1 MRSVTLRRFAGSL
14 AVVSLGTWVAL
25 APVQGQPVP
34 APDAP
39 KKEDDPKAKKDKSS
53 PLEVMIFPSDRDAKN
68 MIKAVNDYLEEFKSK
83 AVTAPWDKICFAAQQ
98 VLDAKSDSFYEAKTE
113 DGKVQRISAKAE
125 ANRLIG
131 RFPTEGKQFYQL
143 TFGGTADSLLND
155 AVNRGYDRGILA
167 EVSQRYFHTKAG
179 AQATLLLAGLHLDRG
194 NYVESAYSYERLL
207 GRKDAEEFFTPL
219 NTFKAIVALQRAGQ
233 SADKSKTLLDQ
244 LEKKYPRNGLKIGN
258 RTYSFDDLKDEL
270 AKNAESLFGKVGD
283 AYVTMRLGN
292 ASHTAI
298 GDGGAPFLDPIYSKS
313 MATRTEEY
321 QEGITWI
328 NQNVADVLKGLKPAN
343 GEVAIPGFFPVSAQN
358 LLFVRTYDGIFSYI
372 TKDGFSNHGKP
383 AKAGDLYWYADV
395 KGGLAPIMSA
405 DNSADAK
412 TRFTQYRDQH
422 RLKTILFENSLVG
435 SLTHDGQNLY
445 AVDDMAL
452 PTPPQVY
459 DPNMGGFV
467 MPGGAAVTTM
477 GVDKDFAEGNRL
489 IALNMITGNLVWQI
503 GNARSVPAMT
513 EEEEDK
519 TDNPLLLMA
528 NAYFFGPPLPVNGK
542 LYVLF
547 EKGGRVR
554 LACLDPLKVKH
565 YPVPNGKP
573 SDKAPELVWSQ
584 RLGEPNSKLPADT
597 IRRFQ
602 CSYLAYSEGVMICP
616 TNAGAVVAVD
626 IMSRSLLWA
635 RSYRSIKQAEN
646 PETMP
651 GGGGRILGRRGG
663 GMMTASGMATLSPDR
678 YRASAPIISNGR
690 VVFSAFD
697 SESVDC
703 LDLRTGDL
711 LWTEPRKAGDLYVG
725 GVVADKVLIVGKE
738 AVRAVNL
745 VGKAREKAAPTG
757 KEETVVAWRDVRIG
771 NPAGHG
777 IASKGGVYYL
787 PLADSPDSKQP
798 AIWSIDAKTGKVT
811 AKATYRKK
819 AEPNAPPVLLGNLV
833 FHEGQLVSQSAL
845 DISVFPQTGLKKEE
859 MDRLLKA
866 NPNDPVG
873 LVARGEI
880 NMDNGEVAAAIADF
894 KAAARNNPP
903 EDAKRR
909 LRDKLYLAYT
919 ELLRKDFAS
928 SESFLDEYRDLCE
941 VPADAEDPKLRQQ
954 QIDEGFRR
962 KGIYLRLMA
971 DGREKQGRLDQAFDF
986 YMDFA
991 NLGDNKQLVTIDDE
1005 SYGQTRPDVWARGK
1019 IAAMIENAKDPAVR
1033 KPLEDR
1039 VGREWTKVRAAND
1052 PNALAEFV
1060 RAFGDHFPIGREAQ
1074 LELAER
1080 KLATNADEDAREA
1093 QAMLLKVWATA
1104 PERPIAAK
1112 AIESLARL
1120 MTRRGMMDD
1129 AVALY
1134 SKLGDEFA
1142 DVAVR
1147 DGKSGAD
1154 FFNDLLTDKRLL
1166 PYLEPTRV
1174 PLPDKVKVTR
1184 KTGSMGGVYNSM
1196 TLEPDGAGDNPYF
1209 KRHRLVLSG
1218 TGNNQWDIRVLDRAT
1233 GAEKHRFP
1241 AQQYYVVPTGMPRHR
1256 IAQAHGQFLLV
1267 HTGLKVVCYDLAE
1280 KKQIWE
1286 FNPLGDAKPD
1296 QNRYGWDGNPIPEE
1310 DVAVPIGQDG
1320 TKVGIGQATHLAA
1333 NIAVIVSRDGLYGFE
1348 PATGTRL
1355 WFRNN
1360 VASFSTLFGDSQHVF
1375 VVERTPDNRIGRT
1388 RVFRTADGKPVDTA
1402 PDFSAL
1408 LAGDALL
1415 DFVGRHLLVTDV
1427 REKTRSVRLYD
1438 PLTGKDLWKK
1448 DYPSEAAVLRS
1459 LTPEFVAAME
1469 PDGRFDVLSVKTGKP
1484 VFQGQ
1489 IDKANVN
1496 THAKELQRPVL
1507 LVDDARFYL
1516 VLNTGKN
1523 ANPNRYYYNN
1533 QYIKYQE
1540 VTGAIYCFDR
1550 TSGARLWYSDK
1561 LFQGQQLLVDRFA
1574 DLPAL
1579 VASTG
1584 TQADDGTNQW
1594 VHRMIIADKA
1604 NGRLRYLQ
1612 NHNSNGYLQTVSA
1625 DPKTATAK
1633 VGRYDM
1639 YWEITP
1645 DTDAKDAKETKPAD
1659 KK

>member
-1 MRSVTLRRFAGSL
+1 MRTATLRRLAGSF
-14 AVVSLGTWVAL
+14 AVLSLGTWAAL
-25 APVQGQPVP
+25 APVHGQQAVP
-34 APDAP
+34 LPAADAP
-39 KKEDDPKAKKDKSS
+39 AGAEKKDKAA

-68 MIKAVNDYLEEFKSK
+68 MIKAVNDYLEEFKGK

-113 DGKVQRISAKAE
+113 EGKVQRISAKAE

-155 AVNRGYDRGILA
+155 AINRGYDRGILA

-179 AQATLLLAGLHLDRG
+179 AQAALLLAGLHLDRG
-194 NYVESAYSYERLL
+194 NYVESAYSFERLL

-233 SADKSKTLLDQ
+233 SAEKSKALLDQ

-270 AKNAESLFGKVGD
+270 AKNPESLFGKVGD

-298 GDGGAPFLDPIYSKS
+298 GDGGAPFLDPLYSKS
-313 MATRTEEY
+313 MATRVDDY
-321 QEGITWI
+321 QEGIAWI
-328 NQNVADVLKGLKPAN
+328 NQIVPDVVKGLKPAN
-343 GEVAIPGFFPVSAQN
+343 GELAIPGFFPVSTQN
-358 LLFVRTYDGIFSYI
+358 LLFVRTYDGIFAYV

-383 AKAGDLYWYADV
+383 AKAGDLYWYADA
-395 KGGLAPIMSA
+395 KGSLASVMSA

-422 RLKTILFENSLVG
+422 RLKTILFENSLIG
-435 SLTHDGQNLY
+435 SMTHDGQNLY

-467 MPGGAAVTTM
+467 MPGGGGNAVTTM

-489 IALNMITGNLVWQI
+489 IALNMVTGNLAWQL
-503 GNARSVPAMT
+503 GNSRSVPAMT

-519 TDNPLLLMA
+519 TDNPLLLMS
-528 NAYFFGPPLPVNGK
+528 NAFFFGPPLPVNGK

-565 YPVPNGKP
+565 YPLPNGKP

-584 RLGEPNSKLPADT
+584 RLGEPNTKLPADT

-635 RSYRSIKQAEN
+635 RSYRSIKQVEN
-646 PETMP
+646 PQP
-651 GGGGRILGRRGG
+651 NAGGRIIRRGN

-711 LWTEPRKAGDLYVG
+711 LWSEPRRAGDLYVG
-725 GVVADKVLIVGKE
+725 GVVSDKVLVVGKE
-738 AVRAVNL
+738 AVRAINL
-745 VGKAREKAAPTG
+745 TGKAREKAGPTG
-757 KEETVVAWRDVRIG
+757 KEDAIVAWRDLRIG
-771 NPAGHG
+771 TPAGHG
-777 IASKGGVYYL
+777 VASKGGVYYL
-787 PLADSPDSKQP
+787 PLSDSPDSKQP
-798 AIWSIDAKTGKVT
+798 AIWSLDVKTGKVT

-819 AEPNAPPVLLGNLV
+819 SEPDAPPVLLGNLV

-845 DISVFPQTGLKKEE
+845 DISIFPQTGLKKEE

-866 NPNDPVG
+866 NPNDPIG

-880 NMDNGEVAAAIADF
+880 HMDNGEIAAAIADF
-894 KAAARNNPP
+894 KAAAKNNPP
-903 EDAKRR
+903 EDATRR
-909 LRDKLYLAYT
+909 LREKLYLAYT
-919 ELLRKDFAS
+919 EQLRKDFPSGEA
-928 SESFLDEYRDLCE
+928 FLDEYRDLCD
-941 VPADAEDPKLRQQ
+941 VKADAEDPKVRQQ
-954 QIDEGFRR
+954 QMDESLRR
-962 KGIYLRLMA
+962 KQVYLRLMA

-986 YMDFA
+986 YMQFA
-991 NLGDNKQLVTIDDE
+991 NLGDNKQLVTIDEE

-1019 IAAMIENAKDPAVR
+1019 IAAMIQNATDPAVR

-1039 VGREWTKVRAAND
+1039 VGQEWNKVRTGND
-1052 PNALAEFV
+1052 PKALAEFV
-1060 RAFGDHFPIGREAQ
+1060 RSFGDHFAVGREAQ
-1074 LELAER
+1074 LVLAET

-1093 QAMLLKVWATA
+1093 QSLLLKVWATA
-1104 PERPIAAK
+1104 PERPLAAK
-1112 AIESLARL
+1112 AVEALARL

-1129 AVALY
+1129 AVAMY
-1134 SKLGDEFA
+1134 AKLGEEFA

-1147 DGKSGAD
+1147 DGKTGAD

-1174 PLPDKVKVTR
+1174 PLPDKVKVTQ
-1184 KTGSMGGVYNSM
+1184 KTGSMGGSYNTMSI
-1196 TLEPDGAGDNPYF
+1196 EPEGSEGNPFYR
-1209 KRHRLVLSG
+1209 RHRVILTGS
-1218 TGNNQWDIRVLDRAT
+1218 GNNQWEIRILDRAT
-1233 GAEKHRFP
+1233 NAETHRFP
-1241 AQQYYVVPTGMPRHR
+1241 GQPYYVIPSGMPRHR
-1256 IAQAHGQFLLV
+1256 IAQAHGQLLLV
-1267 HTGLKVVCYDLAE
+1267 HTGLKVICYDLAE
-1280 KKQIWE
+1280 KKPLWE
-1286 FNPLGDAKPD
+1286 FNPLGDLKPA
-1296 QNRYGWDGNPIPEE
+1296 QNQYGWDGQPIPEE
-1310 DVAVPIGQDG
+1310 DVAIPLGQDG
-1320 TKVGIGQATHLAA
+1320 TRLGIGRATHLDA
-1333 NIAVIVSRDGLYGFE
+1333 NIACILHRDGLVGFD
-1348 PATGTRL
+1348 PVTGTRL
-1355 WFRNN
+1355 WSRTT
-1360 VASFSTLFGDSQHVF
+1360 VSPMATLFGDAQHVF

-1388 RVFRTADGKPVDTA
+1388 RVFRTADGRPVDTA
-1402 PDFSAL
+1402 PDFSGL
-1408 LAGDALL
+1408 LAGDSFL
-1415 DFVGRHLLVTDV
+1415 DHVGRHLLVGDV
-1427 REKTRSVRLYD
+1427 REKTRSLRLYD
-1438 PLTGKDLWKK
+1438 PLTGKDVWKK
-1448 DYPSEAAVLRS
+1448 DYPAEATVVRS
-1459 LTPEFVAAME
+1459 LAPEFVAAIE
-1469 PDGRFDVLSVKTGKP
+1469 PGGRFDVLAVKTGKV

-1489 IDKANVN
+1489 IDKANVAA
-1496 THAKELQRPVL
+1496 HAKELQRPVL

-1550 TSGARLWYSDK
+1550 ASGTRLWFSDK

-1574 DLPAL
+1574 ELPAL
-1579 VASTG
+1579 VASTA

-1604 NGRLRYLQ
+1604 NGRLRFLK
-1612 NHNSNGYLQTVSA
+1612 NLNSNGYLQNVST
-1625 DPKTATAK
+1625 DPKSATAK

-1645 DTDAKDAKETKPAD
+1645 DTDATDAKAAD